1 MAAGVMVER
10 AQRNASYRRR
20 VIMNIK
26 YYIGLI
32 LVLVA
37 MSFPA
42 KANEL
47 LPHLEGKK
55 LVYVGTCWFDKEG
68 VLTFSNDKKKA
79 VVKCAV
85 GMALP
90 DQSKHYVLV
99 YLNDKPA
106 KLVMYDE
113 TTKTQVTLWVGQ
125 SV

>member
-1 MAAGVMVER
+1 MTLE
-10 AQRNASYRRR
+10 NP
-20 VIMNIK
+20 MNIK

-47 LPHLEGKK
+47 RPHLEGKK
-55 LVYVGTCWFDKEG
+55 LVYVGTCWFDKDG
-68 VLTFSNDKKKA
+68 VLTFTHDKKKLE
-79 VVKCAV
+79 VKCAV

-90 DQSKHYVLV
+90 DQTKHYVLV